1 MPSYTITHTATKS
14 DFIFNLSPAIHLD
27 SNKKYEAALLSVN
40 LYNSIPNVTGDNNKF
55 KYSNDSGQM
64 WKIITFNKGSYEIQ
78 AINDEIQRQMI
89 INGDYDIINKEFYI
103 TVSADIPELKSIIN
117 ITNQSYLVD
126 FNVENSIG
134 STLGFYPENS
144 TKYFQKKLTY
154 GYNKSHDIVDITKTN
169 LVLINVS
176 FISGSYV
183 NGYELPA
190 IYSFD
195 PYKVPPG
202 YKLDDRPNPS
212 LTYYPVNERE
222 KLNSIRIW
230 LTDQNSKPIDLRR
243 ERVTIKIQIREVI
256 NIKKEIKRA
265 IKELKAEKIL

>member
-14 DFIFNLSPAIHLD
+14 DFIFNLSPPIHLD
-27 SNKKYEAALLSVN
+27 PNKKYEAALLSVN
-40 LYNSIPNVTGDNNKF
+40 LYNSIPNVTGNNNKF
-55 KYSNDSGQM
+55 KYSNDSGQT
-64 WKIITFNKGSYEIQ
+64 WKLITFNKGSYEIQ

-89 INGDYDIINKEFYI
+89 LNGDYDIINKEFYI

-117 ITNQSYLVD
+117 ITNKSYLVD
-126 FNVENSIG
+126 FDVENSIG
-134 STLGFYPENS
+134 STLGFYF
-144 TKYFQKKLTY
+144 TKHDHKMIGY

-176 FISGSYV
+176 LISVSYV

-212 LTYYPVNERE
+212 LTYYLVNERE

-230 LTDQNSKPIDLRR
+230 LTDQNSKPIDLRG

-256 NIKKEIKRA
+256 NIRKEIKRA